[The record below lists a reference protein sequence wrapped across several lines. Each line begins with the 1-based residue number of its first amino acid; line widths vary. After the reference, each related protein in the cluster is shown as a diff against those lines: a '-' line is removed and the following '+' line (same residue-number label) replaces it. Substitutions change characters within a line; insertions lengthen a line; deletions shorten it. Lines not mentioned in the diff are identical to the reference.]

1 MKKKNKTMKKTGF
14 ITGAFVSTFGIVIT
28 KILGILYV
36 IPFYAIIGDNG
47 GALYGYAYTIYL
59 LFMSLSSAGIP
70 LAISKIISEYQ
81 TLGYYSAKRRA
92 FAIGKKLALL
102 LGGICFLVLIVFAP
116 LIAKTVLGDLTGGN
130 SIKDVTFVIRIIS
143 SAILVVPILSIYRGY
158 FEGHRFMIPPSISQI
173 IEQIIRVAVIILGSF
188 LALKVFNLSLTNA
201 VGIAVFGAT
210 AGAIGAYIYLV
221 NKKLNNNKR
230 FQERVLDTNE
240 PIITD
245 KQIFRKII
253 VYAIPFIMI
262 DVFKS
267 LYNYIDMVTVVK
279 ALVHE
284 ANFSTKD
291 AEVVFSMI
299 STWCSKFNM
308 IVLAISTGVIVSLI
322 PNLTA
327 SYVKKDRKELQIK
340 INQAFQI
347 LLFFTVP
354 MSMGISFLSKP
365 IWDVFYGTSNY
376 GANVLSYY
384 IFVALFMSLFTVSIS
399 IIQGFKDYKG
409 VFISLISGVVLK
421 LLLNVNLIRAFYKM
435 GLPAYYGSIT
445 ASIIGFLV
453 SFVICLIILHKKYGI
468 NYEATLKS
476 FMDILCGSM
485 IMILVLSLVKFI
497 IPVYFD
503 NRLLNVFIIIIYTL
517 LGGLVYFIF
526 TKCIGTVKNIFGNKL
541 RIKAIKKSE

>member
-1 MKKKNKTMKKTGF
+1 MKKRNKTMKKTGF
-14 ITGAFVSTFGIVIT
+14 VTGAFVSTFGIVVT

-36 IPFYAIIGDNG
+36 IPFYAIIGDSG

-70 LAISKIISEYQ
+70 LAISKIICEYQ
-81 TLGYYSAKRRA
+81 TLGYYSAKKRA
-92 FAIGKKLALL
+92 FAIGKKIALL
-102 LGGICFLVLIVFAP
+102 LGIISFLILVIFAP

-130 SIKDVTFVIRIIS
+130 SIKDVIFVIRIIS
-143 SAILVVPILSIYRGY
+143 LAILVVPILSIYRGY
-158 FEGHRFMIPPSISQI
+158 FEGHRFMIPPSISQV
-173 IEQIIRVAVIILGSF
+173 IEQIIRVSVIILGSF
-188 LALKVFNLSLTNA
+188 LALRVFNISLTGA

-210 AGAIGAYIYLV
+210 AGAIGAYIYLI
-221 NKKLNNNKR
+221 NKLLHNKKR
-230 FQERVLDTNE
+230 FQDRVLDTNE

-245 KQIFRKII
+245 KQIFKKII
-253 VYAIPFIMI
+253 FYAVPFIMI

-279 ALVHE
+279 SLVHD

-291 AEVVFSMI
+291 AEVIFSMI

-322 PNLTA
+322 PNLTV
-327 SYVKKDRKELQIK
+327 SYVKKDKKEIQYTVT
-340 INQAFQI
+340 QAFQI
-347 LLFFTVP
+347 LLFFIIP
-354 MSMGISFLSKP
+354 LSIRISFLSKP
-365 IWDVFYGTSNY
+365 IWNVFYGNSNY

-384 IFVALFMSLFTVSIS
+384 IFVALFMSLFTVSVS
-399 IIQGFKDYKG
+399 IMQVFKYYKG
-409 VFISLISGVVLK
+409 VFISLISGIILK

-445 ASIIGFLV
+445 ATIIGFLV
-453 SFVICLIILHKKYGI
+453 SFVVCLVILHKKYNV

-485 IMILVLSLVKFI
+485 IMITVLYLIKFI
-497 IPVYFD
+497 IPVYID
-503 NRLLNVFIIIIYTL
+503 NRLLNIVSIVIYTL
-517 LGGLVYFIF
+517 LGGIIYFSF
-526 TKCIGTVKNIFGNKL
+526 TKFIGTVKNIFGNK
-541 RIKAIKKSE
+541 I